1 MTSVTARSVG
11 AVLHRK
17 LGPGQVRIHG
27 KGMKAGL
34 VRVWLLDLPA
44 TVYSTMDD
52 VIGALDGAE
61 FHHRV
66 EDARTVIVYDPELH
80 AESD

>member
-1 MTSVTARSVG
+1 
-11 AVLHRK
+11 
-17 LGPGQVRIHG
+17 
-27 KGMKAGL
+27 MKAGL